1 MDTTSSLVPLTSPSA
16 LPALVTRKNS
26 VGKVLGTTQ
35 HFSGSLTAR
44 DVKEQLKRTGLAGKE
59 LTKMVNQTLRGEKDM
74 RQQLG
79 TAYMQALFQDGFVPD
94 FANVNKNATKA
105 TVVMVKPV
113 EKLRITEDQ
122 VKAMS
127 DDERKELLALLGVK

>member
-1 MDTTSSLVPLTSPSA
+1 MNGNNTSLVPLNPT
-16 LPALVTRKNS
+16 LPAVVSRQNS
-26 VGKVLGTTQ
+26 AGKILGTTQ
-35 HFSGSLTAR
+35 HFSQSLTAR
-44 DVKEQLKRTGLAGKE
+44 EVKDQLRRAGKTGKE
-59 LTKMVNQTLRGEKDM
+59 LTKAVNETLMGEKDM

-105 TVVMVKPV
+105 TVVLVKPV
-113 EKLRITEDQ
+113 EKLRITEEH

-127 DDERKELLALLGVK
+127 DEERKELLALLGVK